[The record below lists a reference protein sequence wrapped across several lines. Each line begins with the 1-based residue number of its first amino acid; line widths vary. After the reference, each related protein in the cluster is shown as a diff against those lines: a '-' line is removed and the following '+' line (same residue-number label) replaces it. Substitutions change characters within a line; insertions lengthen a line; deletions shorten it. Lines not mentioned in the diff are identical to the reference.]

1 MDEEA
6 VSNAVWQWFYDRG
19 MAANRPENRKMF
31 LKALE
36 AMLKKFKDSDDEDGE
51 GGSLQQ
57 VLIAKNIPVVS
68 VVRSTLDSTMDKD
81 VDQFF
86 ENIMMFN
93 LFDEVVIK
101 PKKQIKEQSEEID
114 LSVLD
119 IDDLKI

>member
-1 MDEEA
+1 MNEEA

-36 AMLKKFKDSDDEDGE
+36 AMLEKFKDSDDDE

-57 VLIAKNIPVVS
+57 VLIAKDIPVVS

-81 VDQFF
+81 VDRFF

-93 LFDEVVIK
+93 LFDEVVSK
-101 PKKQIKEQSEEID
+101 PKKQIKEQNEEID
-114 LSVLD
+114 FPDLD
-119 IDDLKI
+119 IDDLKL